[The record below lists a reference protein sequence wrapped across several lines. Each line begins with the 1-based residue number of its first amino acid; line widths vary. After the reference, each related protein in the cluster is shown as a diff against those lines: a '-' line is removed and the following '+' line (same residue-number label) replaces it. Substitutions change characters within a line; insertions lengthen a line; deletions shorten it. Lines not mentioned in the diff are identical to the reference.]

1 MKKLKPIL
9 LESEN
14 GCFQFKAIDYNK
26 TILQESNI
34 EDVAKYNIIL
44 VDLESNEFS
53 DGDLI
58 YFNKHI
64 EIYNSKNQCFYLD
77 HDLFKVIAVSNANNS
92 GTSILSKNA
101 IESLLN
107 SYNKNNKL
115 PEFVNPNGYLD
126 FNDSLEIIF
135 YYELERI
142 DNKLFLDI
150 KIEDL
155 ESDKATNITVD
166 KIIDVANEISKT
178 IINKQFGYIMLPD
191 LNGFKMFKIE
201 KDRLEEYL
209 AIESL
214 SENNK

>member
-34 EDVAKYNIIL
+34 EDVAKYDIIL

-53 DGDLI
+53 DGDVI
-58 YFNKHI
+58 YLDKHI
-64 EIYNSKNQCFYLD
+64 EIYNSENQYFYID
-77 HDLFKVIAVSNANNS
+77 HDLFKVIAISNVDHN
-92 GTSILSKNA
+92 GMFQLSKNA
-101 IESLLN
+101 IQLLLN
-107 SYNKNNKL
+107 FDNKNNKL
-115 PEFVNPNGYLD
+115 PEFVKPNGCSD
-126 FNDSLEIIF
+126 FNNSNEIIF
-135 YYELERI
+135 YYDVERI

-150 KIEDL
+150 TIDDL
-155 ESDKATNITVD
+155 ESDKATNITFD

-191 LNGFKMFKIE
+191 LNGYKMFKIE

-209 AIESL
+209 AIVSL
-214 SENNK
+214 REKQ